1 MKHIK
6 IYSSEVIME
15 TEGEKTFLVITEV
28 RTIDH
33 RPLRSYHYEMPNQFK
48 GGLPIYD
55 EDQHFYQYHP
65 N

>member
-1 MKHIK
+1 
-6 IYSSEVIME
+6 ME